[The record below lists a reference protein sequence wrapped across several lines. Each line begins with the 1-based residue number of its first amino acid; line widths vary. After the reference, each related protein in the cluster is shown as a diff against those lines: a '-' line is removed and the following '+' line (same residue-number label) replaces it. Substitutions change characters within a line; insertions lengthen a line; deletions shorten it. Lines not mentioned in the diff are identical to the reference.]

1 MGSVTW
7 QVIDRATGALRDIS
21 LSYLFVEMS
30 QARAERAA
38 GTLATSMLEL
48 EGAFIRATFAAMQ
61 WGQTTLEGVMGSSA
75 WQDALSNVQTF
86 ETQLGSLQS
95 QWVQATV
102 SGGFLSPQ
110 ALSAQSKVEVFAE
123 LHPGLQQQAQM
134 VEQVLLQKQGLEVAK
149 LHLAES
155 ILLVKENENIARIS
169 EYLLANQMIL
179 TGASLGFMFGGP
191 VGAAIG
197 AAGGAVAAG
206 VTVSYFEQNL
216 SSMDNL
222 SNQMIDQAASLTDNN
237 TNLVNMNNSL
247 LKASASVDALSQQ
260 MKDTSQSGNIDW
272 GAIGHLFVK
281 GLGLGY

>member
-1 MGSVTW
+1 
-7 QVIDRATGALRDIS
+7 
-21 LSYLFVEMS
+21 
-30 QARAERAA
+30 
-38 GTLATSMLEL
+38 
-48 EGAFIRATFAAMQ
+48 
-61 WGQTTLEGVMGSSA
+61 
-75 WQDALSNVQTF
+75 
-86 ETQLGSLQS
+86 
-95 QWVQATV
+95 
-102 SGGFLSPQ
+102 
-110 ALSAQSKVEVFAE
+110 
-123 LHPGLQQQAQM
+123 
-134 VEQVLLQKQGLEVAK
+134 
-149 LHLAES
+149 
-155 ILLVKENENIARIS
+155 
-169 EYLLANQMIL
+169 MIL